1 MARIIIEGLCKN
13 FGTVKA
19 VDAIDLTI
27 ADGEFVAILGPSGC
41 GKSTTLFMLSGI
53 EFPTAG
59 RIMFDGQDVTFAEA
73 RDRGIGLV
81 FQSYALYPHMTVLE
95 NISFPLEMMKLPKAV
110 REDRARKAAD
120 IVQIGELLARRPHE
134 LSGGQQQRVALS
146 RALVKEPRLLLLDE
160 PLSNLD
166 ASLRTVM
173 RSEIRRLQRQL
184 RLTTIL
190 VTHDQIEATTMADR
204 IVLMNKGRIEQVGT
218 AEDLYRRPANL
229 FVAGFIGS
237 PAMNTVTSRVIDGTV
252 ALGSLIFD
260 VGMANPTIVS
270 VGLRPEHLCFAGEG
284 LAGRI
289 VLAEPMGRE
298 VLYEVETELGP
309 LRVLDPVHEVR
320 HREGDA
326 VNIAVSPN
334 NLLLFNPTDGT
345 ALSQARPA
353 NSSASAIPNHPQ
365 TPLRQELTP
374 CQP

>member
-345 ALSQARPA
+345 ALPQARPA

>member
-345 ALSQARPA
+345 ALPQARPE